1 MKAARSLAAL
11 AVAAAALLA
20 PAAAQADPSAVHPL
34 VVRVLASGGWQ
45 ALPVSGAQ
53 LQVVRDGR
61 VVARGRSGSRGMA
74 LLQVRG
80 ARRGLRVVASGGR
93 VSGRRFR
100 GTMAAE
106 VRRYRWPATVH
117 VDSVTTLAAR
127 FHRAHP
133 RLTVAQSKGRTK
145 RFLSLPRSYV
155 VGRDGRSNAAFDGRR
170 FLAAAGTG
178 RRYDRFVARLVARIA
193 NPKARR
199 SFAHL
204 DQRRRHGAGASAA
217 EPVSPGELERVTA
230 DIAAGDGFF
239 DMLNKT
245 NEVLDFAE
253 AVMKISGVGSN
264 AATSAEI
271 QQLSE
276 QLQQVE
282 QSIGVV
288 QTTVEELR
296 DQGLRSQY
304 SQLAGE
310 VEEAQSAVESA
321 EETIHSATELALQEG
336 CVPRPRPDTEA
347 CEAVGAMITGPGGL
361 SRNLT
366 NAQLVAPS
374 EVNAFAER
382 IAGSA
387 LPGSP
392 PEAQG
397 LIQDGSALTSYRP
410 KQVFY
415 TRADSEELQSIAA
428 YWVSYYAEALA
439 VVAAN
444 WEVEGASPDTL
455 ASDVEQVSKK
465 AVVFPGLIPAAVPQ
479 GTVVDMAHGWMWP
492 TQATGQGTYTPYS
505 SLVAAN
511 PWRLTPATG
520 AWTSVSNPEATLGI
534 WMPEG
539 APTIPFENWLVAG
552 TAQIDPLL
560 EAVTPGPGQL
570 PGEAVVEQAGMNQES
585 ITPWYPGD
593 GHGLEKE
600 YLDSFSAVDSGCR
613 QSAASSCYWPV
624 LAADNVIVAD
634 FHTIQ
639 PTYYYVQG
647 TFEVEDIFNLEW
659 EGLKLWGFDNH
670 HTIFGSAPIET
681 IPVMFFRPITSSECY
696 FYPAPGSFAGGSPGC
711 P

>member
-1 MKAARSLAAL
+1 MEAPRSLATL
-11 AVAAAALLA
+11 AVATAALLA
-20 PAAAQADPSAVHPL
+20 PPAAQAAPPSAHPL
-34 VVRVLASGGWQ
+34 AVRVLASGGWK
-45 ALPVSGAQ
+45 ALPVSGAR
-53 LQVVRDGR
+53 LRVVRGGR
-61 VVARGRSGSRGMA
+61 IVARGRSGSRGMA
-74 LLQVRG
+74 LLAVRG
-80 ARRGLRVVASGGR
+80 SRRGLRVVASGGR
-93 VSGRRFR
+93 ISGHRF
-100 GTMAAE
+100 GGAMAAE

-117 VDSVTTLAAR
+117 VDSVTTLATR

-133 RLTVAQSKGRTK
+133 RLTVAQANGRTK
-145 RFLSLPRSYV
+145 RFLTLPRSYV

-178 RRYDRFVARLVARIA
+178 RRYDRFVTRLAARVA
-193 NPKARR
+193 NPKAHR

-204 DQRRRHGAGASAA
+204 AHRRHRHGAGASVAGA
-217 EPVSPGELERVTA
+217 SPGELEQVTEA
-230 DIAAGDGFF
+230 ISEGSGFF
-239 DMLNKT
+239 DMLEKT
-245 NEVLDFAE
+245 NEVLDFAD
-253 AVMKISGVGSN
+253 AVMQISGVGDN
-264 AATSAEI
+264 AATPAEVR
-271 QQLSE
+271 QLSE

-288 QTTVEELR
+288 QTAVEELR
-296 DQGLRSQY
+296 DQGLHSQY
-304 SQLAGE
+304 SQLANE

-336 CVPRPRPDTEA
+336 CVPRPRSQTEA
-347 CEAVGAMITGPGGL
+347 CEEVGEMITGPGGL

-415 TRADSEELQSIAA
+415 TRSDSEELQSIAA
-428 YWVSYYAEALA
+428 YWISYYTEALA

-444 WEVEGASPDTL
+444 WEVEGAPADTL

-465 AVVFPGLIPAAVPQ
+465 AVVFPSLIPATVPQ

-520 AWTSVSNPEATLGI
+520 TWTSVSNPEATLGI

-552 TAQIDPLL
+552 TAQINPLL

-593 GHGLEKE
+593 GHGLEME
-600 YLDSFSAVDSGCR
+600 YLGAFSGVDSGCR
-613 QSAASSCYWPV
+613 DATATSCYWPV
-624 LAADNVIVAD
+624 LAADEVIAAD
-634 FHTIQ
+634 FHTVA

-647 TFEVEDIFNLEW
+647 TFEVEDIFNLKW
-659 EGLKLWGFDNH
+659 EGLKLWGFNNH
-670 HTIFGSAPIET
+670 HTIFGSAAIEA

-696 FYPAPGSFAGGSPGC
+696 FYPAPGSFGGGSPGC